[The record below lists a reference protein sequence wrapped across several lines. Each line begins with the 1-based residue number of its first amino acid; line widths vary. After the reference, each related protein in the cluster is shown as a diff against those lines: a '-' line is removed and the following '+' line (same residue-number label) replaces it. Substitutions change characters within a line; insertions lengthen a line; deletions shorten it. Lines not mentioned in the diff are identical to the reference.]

1 MKRSGGPRE
10 SEHQVDVLMLAD
22 HACTLRSLIVRRRP
36 GEKKSAAAGK
46 GFKQASFS
54 SGCPCGARL
63 GEKEISEAQ

>member
-1 MKRSGGPRE
+1 
-10 SEHQVDVLMLAD
+10 
-22 HACTLRSLIVRRRP
+22 LIVRRRP